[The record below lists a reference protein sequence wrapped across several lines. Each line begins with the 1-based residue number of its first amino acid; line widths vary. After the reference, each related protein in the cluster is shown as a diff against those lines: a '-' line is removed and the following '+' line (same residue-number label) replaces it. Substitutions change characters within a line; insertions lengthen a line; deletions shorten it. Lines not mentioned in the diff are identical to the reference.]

1 MFQEA
6 DDEVGGW
13 VDWHCNGEIYGS
25 GREIIQRQGR
35 TVLDRPGGSKLRKE
49 AAV

>member
-25 GREIIQRQGR
+25 GREITDRKGH
-35 TVLDRPGGSKLRKE
+35 TFLDWPGQFWLRKE
-49 AAV
+49 TAM